1 MPRTRKPSQ
10 TSTQLEPTRASDPL
24 FVQSIEKG
32 LRVIYA
38 FGSENRALGL
48 TEIAAA
54 TGLGISAAQRFAH
67 TWQKLGY
74 LKREPHSRRYVL
86 GPKLLDFSF
95 VYQRSSGL
103 VEIAMP
109 HLIALGDTCQETIHL
124 LELDASDVLFIVRL
138 PRHEQRYPAGVIGAR
153 VPAFCTS
160 SGRAILAYRPQEET
174 DAVLQVSDLTQRTPH
189 TLTDR
194 EAILERLSEV
204 RRLGY
209 CIVDQEVLMGE
220 ISVAAPILD
229 FAGKAIAAVS
239 IPVSTARWSVTS
251 VEETLVPHLLGTTR
265 AISRACGGLVAFQ
278 GS

>member
-1 MPRTRKPSQ
+1 MPLPRKPSQ
-10 TSTQLEPTRASDPL
+10 PPTQAEPTRASDPL

-32 LRVIYA
+32 LRIIYA

-54 TGLGISAAQRFAH
+54 TGLGISATQRFLH

-74 LKREPHSRRYVL
+74 LKREPHSRRYFL

-109 HLIALGDTCQETIHL
+109 HLITLSDTCQETIHL

-138 PRHEQRYPAGVIGAR
+138 PRHEQRYPAGVVGAR

-174 DAVLQVSDLTQRTPH
+174 DAVLQVSDLTERTPH
-189 TLTDR
+189 TLTDM
-194 EAILERLSEV
+194 EAILERLSEI

-209 CIVDQEVLMGE
+209 CIVNQEVLMGE
-220 ISVAAPILD
+220 ISLSAPILD
-229 FAGKAIAAVS
+229 FTGKAIAAVS
-239 IPVSTARWSVTS
+239 IPLSTARWSVKS
-251 VEETLVPHLLGTTR
+251 AQETLVPHLLETTR